1 MTLPGDT
8 ILETLCVYMHVQKQT
23 KKLHWKIYNVV
34 VVYNIHL
41 TAALHFCVCKPNENG
56 KNENSKCY
64 LVCHNKQKYT

>member
-8 ILETLCVYMHVQKQT
+8 ILETLCVNMHVQKQT

-41 TAALHFCVCKPNENG
+41 TAALRFCVYKPNENG
-56 KNENSKCY
+56 KNENS
-64 LVCHNKQKYT
+64 VSVT